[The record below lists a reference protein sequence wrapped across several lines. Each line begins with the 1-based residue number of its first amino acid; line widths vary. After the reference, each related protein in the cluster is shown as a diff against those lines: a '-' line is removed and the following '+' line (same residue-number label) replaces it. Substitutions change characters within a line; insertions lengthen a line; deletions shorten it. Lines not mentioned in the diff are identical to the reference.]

1 MLIPLGEATQTSEYI
16 SILVLNILDADFGP
30 GREEEGK
37 RRQHSIRAQSQR
49 SPGNAQPIFNSLM
62 EVLVGINFTFMQ
74 FSSLNYYIVL
84 KTLMS
89 FQKRDQSSTTQRRD
103 CPK

>member
-37 RRQHSIRAQSQR
+37 QRQHSIRAQSQQVR
-49 SPGNAQPIFNSLM
+49 EAPDCIT
-62 EVLVGINFTFMQ
+62 EFTG
-74 FSSLNYYIVL
+74 
-84 KTLMS
+84 
-89 FQKRDQSSTTQRRD
+89 
-103 CPK
+103 